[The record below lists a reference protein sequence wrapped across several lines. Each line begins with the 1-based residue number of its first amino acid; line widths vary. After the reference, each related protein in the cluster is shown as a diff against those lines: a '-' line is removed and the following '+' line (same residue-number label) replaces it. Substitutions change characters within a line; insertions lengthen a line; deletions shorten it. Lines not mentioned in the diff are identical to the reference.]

1 MTEAFS
7 EILKAGG
14 HKNSLGRASEVVNA
28 VLSDKSRLNELYECI
43 FDEDAWV
50 RMRAVDSF
58 EKICRVNPDWIQ
70 SYTDNL
76 IDSVS
81 KIDQASIHWH
91 LAELFLQLDLNE
103 TQFNKAVGIMK
114 SNISSPN
121 TDWIVA
127 SNTMTTLY
135 EFVKQDKLARSEV
148 LPLLK
153 IQLKHRSNAVV
164 KRANKYIDL
173 LKD

>member
-1 MTEAFS
+1 
-7 EILKAGG
+7 
-14 HKNSLGRASEVVNA
+14 
-28 VLSDKSRLNELYECI
+28 
-43 FDEDAWV
+43 
-50 RMRAVDSF
+50 
-58 EKICRVNPDWIQ
+58 
-70 SYTDNL
+70 
-76 IDSVS
+76 
-81 KIDQASIHWH
+81 
-91 LAELFLQLDLNE
+91 
-103 TQFNKAVGIMK
+103 MK

-164 KRANKYIDL
+164 KRANKYFDL
-173 LKD
+173 IKD